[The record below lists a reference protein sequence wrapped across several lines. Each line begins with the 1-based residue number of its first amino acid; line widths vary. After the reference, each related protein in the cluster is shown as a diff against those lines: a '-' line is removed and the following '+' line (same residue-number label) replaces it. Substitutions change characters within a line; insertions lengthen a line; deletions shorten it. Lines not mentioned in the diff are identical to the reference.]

1 MKVLAIGEG
10 YTSACVDPQLT
21 DKAIFLLFV
30 MHAYIMYHFQRS
42 YKLRTALN

>member
-21 DKAIFLLFV
+21 DKATFLFV
-30 MHAYIMYHFQRS
+30 MHVYIMYHFQRS